1 MAIKRLLTGSIPL
14 EKHDPEKPVPAT
26 LSKKCLL
33 VYEGTFQS
41 LDGEVE
47 IDGEKLQKIHDNH
60 NSLIA
65 QLSRL
70 ATGNSS
76 MKYNPPI
83 QLDHSTSAKDTVGR
97 LVGPLE
103 LGAYQTEDGEQKK
116 ALYGTAMIL
125 GKDNV
130 ERVMDGRWTHLS
142 IGADLDTGK
151 LSELTITPFPAA
163 PEASM
168 LSKGNIHMAEHKGK
182 KFETRKVSENKY
194 QAFDEQGLA
203 ISEICETEAEATAQA
218 KKKIE
223 STVEPNPAKAG
234 DPDQK
239 PVKMAAEQEGGVH
252 IDIKSH
258 NEGEEKE
265 MSQKKELSAE
275 EQEKLWGERC
285 RKHLMDEEKLSAE
298 DADKKLAAMSEDDKA
313 ALKAKLGPL
322 EEWAEQ
328 EEKEHGLAEGEK
340 EGEKKLSRKD
350 EISRLATDFRSHK
363 ATAQLALKKQS
374 IITRLS
380 ALKAEGKVT
389 PAEIKKFSKDR
400 LDKLA
405 KENEATIDA
414 VLKTYQD
421 REPVIMP
428 GLVGSTKGSNPAD
441 VYKQTRLKSM
451 QAELMV
457 NMPFTAQAI
466 KARMAG
472 EQVAATTQ
480 GVQQKPIHEAMA
492 QFEPGAQASP
502 SALTQ
507 EHHLAYDAV
516 MKCLEEGKHLEAK
529 EHLKKL
535 WGSLTGGAPAEH
547 LGGDELPTHA
557 QMSALADS
565 VKKMENVLEQVIK
578 LASGE
583 TDAEKV

>member
-1 MAIKRLLTGSIPL
+1 MAISRLLTGSIPL
-14 EKHDPEKPVPAT
+14 DKLDPEKPAPAQ
-26 LSKKCLL
+26 LQRKCLL

-41 LDGEVE
+41 LDGEVV
-47 IDGEKLQKIHDNH
+47 IDHDKLQKIHDNH
-60 NSLIA
+60 NSLVA
-65 QLSRL
+65 KLSRL
-70 ATGNSS
+70 ATGNNS

-83 QLDHSTSAKDTVGR
+83 QLDHSTSARDTVGR

-103 LGAYQTEDGEQKK
+103 IGEHTTEDGETKK
-116 ALYGTAMIL
+116 ALYGNALIL
-125 GKDNV
+125 GKENV
-130 ERVMDGRWTHLS
+130 EKAMDGRWSHLS

-168 LSKGNIHMAEHKGK
+168 LSKGSARMAEHKGK
-182 KFETRKVSENKY
+182 KFETKKVSENKF

-203 ISEICETEAEATAQA
+203 ISEICETEAEASAQA
-218 KKKIE
+218 KKKIDE
-223 STVEPNPAKAG
+223 AVEPSPAKAG

-239 PVKMAAEQEGGVH
+239 PVKLGAEQEGGVH
-252 IDIKSH
+252 IDIGSH
-258 NEGEEKE
+258 NEEEESKMAKKLSKE
-265 MSQKKELSAE
+265 DED
-275 EQEKLWGERC
+275 KLWGDRC

-322 EEWAEQ
+322 EDWAK
-328 EEKEHGLAEGEK
+328 EEEAEHGLAEGEK
-340 EGEKKLSRKD
+340 EGEKKLSRA
-350 EISRLATDFRSHK
+350 EQITRLATDFRSHR

-374 IITRLS
+374 IVTRLS

-405 KENEATIDA
+405 AENEATIDA
-414 VLKTYQD
+414 VLKTYAD

-428 GLVGSTKGSNPAD
+428 GLIGSTKGANPAD
-441 VYKQTRLKSM
+441 VYKQSRLKAV

-457 NMPFTAQAI
+457 NMPFTARAI
-466 KARMAG
+466 KARLAG
-472 EQVAATTQ
+472 EGTEEIK
-480 GVQQKPIHEAMA
+480 QKPIAEQMA
-492 QFEPGAQASP
+492 QFEPGAQSSP
-502 SALTQ
+502 SALSQ

-516 MKCLEEGKHLEAK
+516 MKCLDEGKHLEAK

-535 WGSLTGGAPAEH
+535 WSSLTGGVPAEH
-547 LGGDELPTHA
+547 LGEEHPSEA

-565 VKKMENVLEQVIK
+565 VKKMENVLEQVLK

-583 TDAEKV
+583 TDAKKV